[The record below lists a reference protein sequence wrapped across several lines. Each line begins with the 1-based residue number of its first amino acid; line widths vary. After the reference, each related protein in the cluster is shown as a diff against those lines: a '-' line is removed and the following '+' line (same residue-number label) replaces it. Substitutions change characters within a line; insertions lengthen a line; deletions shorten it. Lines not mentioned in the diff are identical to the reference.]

1 MAKIHF
7 LAGALCLLYYAV
19 ILARAGNSADFA
31 WIWLAAGIFFGSMGA
46 VWQKKLFPGWL
57 RWGLDGAVLLGLVFF
72 ALVCARVVG
81 GMFREGSP
89 NLKYVLVLGAQVKGE
104 RPSLALEKRLE
115 KAYEY
120 ARSNPETV
128 LILSGGQGTGEDI
141 SEAACM
147 KAWLSERGIKE
158 ERMILED
165 KSASTRENLIFSDQR
180 TGCAGE
186 NVGIISNN
194 FHIYRALRLAEAW
207 GYEQAEGIA
216 ASSDP
221 IMQPHYV
228 VREVFALVKECISG
242 NI

>member
-1 MAKIHF
+1 MSV
-7 LAGALCLLYYAV
+7 Y
-19 ILARAGNSADFA
+19 
-31 WIWLAAGIFFGSMGA
+31 
-46 VWQKKLFPGWL
+46 
-57 RWGLDGAVLLGLVFF
+57 LLGKKVVQQ
-72 ALVCARVVG
+72 ALG
-81 GMFREGSP
+81 
-89 NLKYVLVLGAQVKGE
+89 QVSFQKGTLCGT
-104 RPSLALEKRLE
+104 P
-115 KAYEY
+115 
-120 ARSNPETV
+120 TC
-128 LILSGGQGTGEDI
+128 GGQGTGEDI